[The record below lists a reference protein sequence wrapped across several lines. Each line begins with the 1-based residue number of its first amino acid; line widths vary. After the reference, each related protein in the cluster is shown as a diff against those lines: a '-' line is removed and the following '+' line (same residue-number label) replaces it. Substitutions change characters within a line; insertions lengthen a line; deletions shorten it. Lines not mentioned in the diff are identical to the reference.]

1 MSRTDTPAVI
11 GTMALVAAVLAW
23 SGSAAQTPDTVFLED
38 LTWTEVRDSVAA
50 GVTTIIIPTG
60 GTEQNGPHMVLGK
73 HNYLVRH
80 KAGEVAARLGD
91 ALVAPVL
98 AYVPEG
104 NVDPATG
111 HMRFPGTITTPP
123 EVFEQVLEY
132 AARSLRQHGFV
143 DIALLGDSGGN
154 QNSQAVV
161 AARLNEEWRQT
172 PVRVHHLTDYY
183 PGPGDAWLI
192 AQGEREEDVGSHA
205 GMHDTA
211 SFLFLDPSKLRR
223 DRMERGTGP
232 DGNGVSGHP
241 GRSTAA
247 YGEQILEMQI
257 DAAVQQIER
266 LRVTSRR

>member
-1 MSRTDTPAVI
+1 MNNDQSLAKEVYSAPAFADSKPELSAPGATPER
-11 GTMALVAAVLAW
+11 
-23 SGSAAQTPDTVFLED
+23 LE
-38 LTWTEVRDSVAA
+38 
-50 GVTTIIIPTG
+50 
-60 GTEQNGPHMVLGK
+60 H
-73 HNYLVRH
+73 
-80 KAGEVAARLGD
+80 
-91 ALVAPVL
+91 
-98 AYVPEG
+98 
-104 NVDPATG
+104 
-111 HMRFPGTITTPP
+111 
-123 EVFEQVLEY
+123 
-132 AARSLRQHGFV
+132 LRQHGFV

-154 QNSQAVV
+154 QDSQAVV

-247 YGEQILEMQI
+247 YGEQIIEMQI
-257 DAAVQQIER
+257 DAAVRQIER